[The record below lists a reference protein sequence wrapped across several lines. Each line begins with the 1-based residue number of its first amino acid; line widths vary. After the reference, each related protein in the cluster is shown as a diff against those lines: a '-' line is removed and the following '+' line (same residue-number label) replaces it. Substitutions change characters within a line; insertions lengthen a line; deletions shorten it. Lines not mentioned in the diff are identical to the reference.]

1 MASTEGKTLQKTD
14 IDTLKALIGNLENA
28 SGKKPKAAKGA
39 KVFHHYTR

>member
-1 MASTEGKTLQKTD
+1 MASTEGKKLQKSD
-14 IDTLKALIGNLENA
+14 IDTLKALIGNLENV